1 MTLTVP
7 DYGIDA
13 GYDDAG
19 LYAPKPAIS
28 HALTAP
34 YSSFKNDTSFEVNSG
49 WISLPVAFNNG
60 ASAAQDH
67 TVRIKLHHPQ
77 YYKIVDYAATRQS
90 RPPMVPDIDN
100 TDHGTLDPIAMSA
113 DPHTGQQP
121 PVLHDLSFA
130 ASCPISTASGE
141 VAKFSTAV
149 RAKYSVAKEKLYLD
163 DSDLNATQ
171 DGWAMPPGFSST
183 PTKLQFRGKAPNDG
197 NTKKVPANI
206 LPQYT
211 FSSNAG
217 PGFLEGAHAK
227 WDEYPSTVTA
237 ISPLFAGAYR
247 VYRYAADPYKGQV

>member
-7 DYGIDA
+7 DYGKDA

-49 WISLPVAFNNG
+49 WISLPVTFNNG

-100 TDHGTLDPIAMSA
+100 TDHGTLDPIATSA

-130 ASCPISTASGE
+130 ASCPLSTASGE

-163 DSDLNATQ
+163 SSDFNAGQ
-171 DGWAMPPGFSST
+171 DGWVMPPGYSST

-197 NTKKVPANI
+197 NTKKVPMNVI
-206 LPQYT
+206 PQYT
-211 FSSNAG
+211 FSSNTG
-217 PGFLEGAHAK
+217 PGFLEGAHGQLS
-227 WDEYPSTVTA
+227 EQQNTVTA
-237 ISPLFAGAYR
+237 VTTFFADAYDST
-247 VYRYAADPYKGQV
+247 RYAQDPYRGQA